1 MKKILFIIPVILLF
15 SCAKQDESVEQKKS
29 KLSKLKSRYEEM
41 GKQIETLEREI
52 AQLDTTAGTGLKTR
66 VVKIDT
72 VAAGTFDHY
81 IDVQGN
87 VDSDDNI
94 FVSPEMP
101 GVITSIKVQEGDRV
115 GKGTTLATL
124 DASAMNASLNQVQA
138 QYELAKTAFEKQE
151 RLWSQK
157 IGSEIQYLQA
167 KANKEALENQLQ
179 AIQAQINM
187 SRLKSPI
194 SGTVDAVGV
203 KLGEMAQPG
212 MSGIRVVN
220 LDKMKIQGKVG
231 DKYVN
236 RIKTGNPALVEVNG
250 IDSLIETKISFV
262 SQVINPQNRSLDV
275 EIRLDNRKKIFKPNM
290 IAKIRVKDETIENAL
305 VVPQNII
312 QRNENSQFVMVVEN
326 ENGKNIARRREV
338 KTGSEYDGNIV
349 ITEGL
354 KPGDVVI
361 TFGYQEVVD
370 GQPVSF

>member
-101 GVITSIKVQEGDRV
+101 GVITSIKVQEGDKV

-124 DASAMNASLNQVQA
+124 DASTMNASLNQVQA

-167 KANKEALENQLQ
+167 KANKEALESQLQ